1 MNEELN
7 DVLSMDDFEAVS
19 QMEMG
24 QQEEST
30 EQSLPGIDAGAE
42 TETAENTEPVKGNKL
57 QERLDKITAEK
68 YAEKRRADEE
78 KRRAD
83 ELTEKLAQME
93 SGKPA
98 SLPDDL
104 TEPEMPAD
112 IWDEEAM
119 RKYHKDMAAY
129 SRRVAVHEAKQVYS
143 STQQQQAQ
151 QSQQIE
157 QQKVVQSFAKR
168 AIDSGLTIEQVEQA
182 GTALV
187 NAGLSQELQMLL
199 LEDEAGP
206 QITIH
211 LAKNPDLA
219 FELIGMPLHKAAI
232 KIATQVKAEAAGTKP
247 RVSQAPDPIPSGRS
261 ASMKETDDLE
271 RQFKNSKFI

>member
-19 QMEMG
+19 QMDMG

-30 EQSLPGIDAGAE
+30 EQSLPGISAGAE

-57 QERLDKITAEK
+57 QERLDKLTAEK
-68 YAEKRRADEE
+68 YAEKRRADEL
-78 KRRAD
+78 AA
-83 ELTEKLAQME
+83 KLAQME
-93 SGKPA
+93 ASKPV

-104 TEPEMPAD
+104 AAPEMPTD

-119 RKYHKDMAAY
+119 RQYHRDMMAY
-129 SRRVAVHEAKQVYS
+129 SRKVAAHEAKQVLS

-151 QSQQIE
+151 QSQQVE

-168 AIDSGLTIEQVEQA
+168 AIDSGLTIDQVEQA

-206 QITIH
+206 QMTIH

-232 KIATQVKAEAAGTKP
+232 KLATQIKAEAAGTKP
-247 RVSQAPDPIPSGRS
+247 RVSQAPDPIPQGRS
-261 ASMKETDDLE
+261 ASIKETNELE
-271 RQFKNSKFI
+271 HRFKNSTFI